1 MTSNANELIHEVKEL
16 EKQLKELWEA
26 MYLDMITTVVKSRAK
41 QARKTS
47 SEFARTAR
55 LWRVKSVML
64 NNLPQSE
71 TKDAYAKYKQ
81 QKTA

>member
-1 MTSNANELIHEVKEL
+1 MTDSTIQLIHEVKEL
-16 EKQLKELWEA
+16 EKQLKETWEE

-41 QARKTS
+41 QARKAS
-47 SEFARTAR
+47 SEFGRLAR
-55 LWRVKSVML
+55 LWRIKSILL

-71 TKDAYAKYKQ
+71 TKDAYAQYKQ